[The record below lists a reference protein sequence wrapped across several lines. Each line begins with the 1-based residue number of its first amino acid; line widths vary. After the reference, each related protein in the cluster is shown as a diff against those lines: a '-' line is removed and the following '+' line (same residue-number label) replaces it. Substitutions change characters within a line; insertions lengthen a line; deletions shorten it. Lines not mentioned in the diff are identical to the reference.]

1 MDMRAIR
8 RFVVPLLVCVG
19 WFARALS
26 AQSPAP
32 TIEIAA
38 EDAADLWS
46 RPDGGGFANEVVRA
60 AFHAA
65 GAEVSFRVV
74 PYARCKHMV
83 MEGTVVACFSMSRDP
98 ALKGSVIFPSMPI
111 FTCYADLVEN
121 PAHPVH
127 RVAQLGEL
135 PRGTIVGTV
144 LGYEYPAS
152 VQQAVKSGAIVLDE
166 APTEEM
172 LLRKLAA
179 GRLPLA
185 IVNVNESKSLAYVSA
200 LSHLG
205 TVPVPVN
212 RVGTLESYLGFSAKH
227 PGAKQAMR
235 LYEDGMRKIAGNGAL
250 AAITRRWTDSSLAIV
265 AAARREPLR
274 RQ

>member
-1 MDMRAIR
+1 MRVPR
-8 RFVVPLLVCVG
+8 RFVVVLLAGVAVSSRIL
-19 WFARALS
+19 A
-26 AQSPAP
+26 AQTPAP

-46 RPDGGGFANEVVRA
+46 RPDGRGFANEVVRA

-65 GAEVSFRVV
+65 GAEVNFRVV
-74 PYARCKHMV
+74 PYARCKHLV
-83 MEGTVVACFSMSRDP
+83 IAGSVVACFSMSRDP
-98 ALKGSVIFPSMPI
+98 ALNGSVIFPSVPI

-121 PAHPVH
+121 PAHPVR
-127 RVAQLGEL
+127 RVAQLSEL

-144 LGYEYPAS
+144 LGYEYPAA
-152 VQQAVKSGAIVLDE
+152 VQQAVKSGAVVLDE

-185 IVNVNESKSLAYVSA
+185 ILNVNESKSLAYVSA
-200 LSHLG
+200 LAHLAAP
-205 TVPVPVN
+205 PVPVN

-227 PGAKQAMR
+227 PGAKQAMH
-235 LYEDGMRKIAGNGAL
+235 LYEDGMRKIAGNGVL

-265 AAARREPLR
+265 RAEQHASARP
-274 RQ
+274 Q